1 MQSPKDGVKIRP
13 EKEGFMATTTAK
25 ALTNSDRCDRCRAQ
39 AYVRFEFEH
48 GLELLF
54 CNHHATEHGVKI
66 RKIAISV
73 QDESH
78 RLIAAPDQ
86 IV

>member
-1 MQSPKDGVKIRP
+1 
-13 EKEGFMATTTAK
+13 MATTTAK
-25 ALTNSDRCDRCRAQ
+25 TLTNSDRCDRCGAQ
-39 AYVRFEFEH
+39 AYVRFEFED

-54 CNHHATEHGVKI
+54 CNHHATEHGEKI
-66 RKIAISV
+66 RKVAIGV